1 MILIKTTSNYFY
13 EKKRDIFILQIKDQG
28 SGLLMFDKEHEEN
41 IKLIEEYT
49 SWFKKNNIIYERVA
63 PEGLMVGW
71 LGHFYIDFGNF
82 QDPNLIEYCRVFETD
97 DGKSNH
103 PDKYQMY
110 FMSYDEWVAG
120 GGIERHENDDWE
132 Y

>member
-1 MILIKTTSNYFY
+1 MFIKTTNDYFY
-13 EKKRDIFILQIKDQG
+13 EKKRDIFVLQIKDQG
-28 SGLLMFDKEHEEN
+28 SGLMFDKEHEEN

-49 SWFKKNNIIYERVA
+49 DWFKKNNILYERVA
-63 PEGLMVGW
+63 PEGLLVGW
-71 LGHFYIDFGNF
+71 LGHFYIDFENF
-82 QDPNLIEYCRVFETD
+82 QDPNLIEYCRVFETE

-110 FMSYDEWVAG
+110 CMSYDEWVAG
-120 GGIERHENDDWE
+120 GGIERHERIYNDDE